1 MGLSL
6 LFSKTPK
13 SKNGSNLAPSDMYM
27 MKLKKKRKKKFN
39 ISSFISTRRV
49 AFLLF
54 ASLIWSQNWN
64 FKFRVENFKQAMR
77 ITQLLRGTHVS
88 RVVHVCSQI
97 WSLLRI
103 LKAHLSD
110 QIAHF
115 SRGQTIG
122 PWPMPMHIDV
132 QLFLLLIILS
142 NVVQRIEIPYRMR
155 EILLIK
161 TKKKKKLHLLEGTN
175 KISINSFAKWYESF
189 YWPRLNQYW
198 NLCDL
203 RVKAFN
209 QHCIGSSLTKASCGW
224 ITSDYV
230 N

>member
-13 SKNGSNLAPSDMYM
+13 SKNGSNLAASHMYM
-27 MKLKKKRKKKFN
+27 MVKLNF
-39 ISSFISTRRV
+39 FSTFLLLSLHAGTV

-77 ITQLLRGTHVS
+77 ITQLFRGTHVS
-88 RVVHVCSQI
+88 QVVHVCSQI

-103 LKAHLSD
+103 LKAHLSH

-122 PWPMPMHIDV
+122 SW
-132 QLFLLLIILS
+132 LLAPAHAYWCTI
-142 NVVQRIEIPYRMR
+142 VTHQK
-155 EILLIK
+155 LL
-161 TKKKKKLHLLEGTN
+161 
-175 KISINSFAKWYESF
+175 NS
-189 YWPRLNQYW
+189 
-198 NLCDL
+198 
-203 RVKAFN
+203 
-209 QHCIGSSLTKASCGW
+209 
-224 ITSDYV
+224 
-230 N
+230 

>member
-1 MGLSL
+1 MFLGPNGPV
-6 LFSKTPK
+6 FAIF
-13 SKNGSNLAPSDMYM
+13 KNTKKQKWLQFGGIWHVHDEI
-27 MKLKKKRKKKFN
+27 KKKKRKKKFN

-64 FKFRVENFKQAMR
+64 FKFGVENFKQAMR

-88 RVVHVCSQI
+88 QVVHVCSQI

-122 PWPMPMHIDV
+122 PWLMPMHIDV

-161 TKKKKKLHLLEGTN
+161 TKKKKVTPTRGDK
-175 KISINSFAKWYESF
+175 
-189 YWPRLNQYW
+189 
-198 NLCDL
+198 
-203 RVKAFN
+203 
-209 QHCIGSSLTKASCGW
+209 
-224 ITSDYV
+224 
-230 N
+230 